1 MEVPK
6 ESGTKIPG
14 QTLSILLKGIIKENP
29 VLVSVLGICPT
40 LATSTQVSSA
50 LGMGVATTFVL
61 MGSNAAISMIRK
73 IIPGKVRIPCYIVS
87 IAGFVT
93 LIKMIIEAYAFPLY
107 QALGIF
113 LPLITVNCI
122 IFARAEIFARKNT
135 VPHAVLDGLGMG
147 AGFTLALLATA
158 TIREI
163 IGSGSWFGI
172 RIPLF
177 ADFNIPILS
186 MAPGG
191 FVVFGILMA
200 IMNKALKGKPGRNR
214 ESGCAHCPSAS
225 VCGKLGDDTFAADKP
240 LSGGTAQGAE

>member
-1 MEVPK
+1 MNK
-6 ESGTKIPG
+6 S
-14 QTLSILLKGIIKENP
+14 SIMLKGIIKENP

-40 LATSTQVSSA
+40 LATSTNVSSA

-61 MGSNAAISMIRK
+61 IGANMAISLIRK
-73 IIPGKVRIPCYIVS
+73 IIPDKVRIPCYIVF

-93 LIKMIIEAYAFPLY
+93 LIKMIIEAYAYSLY

-122 IFARAEIFARKNT
+122 IFSRVEIFARKNT
-135 VPHAVLDGLGMG
+135 VLDSAMDALGMG
-147 AGFTLALLATA
+147 LGFTLALLTTS

-163 IGSGSWFGI
+163 TGSGTWFGI
-172 RIPLF
+172 ALPVLT
-177 ADFNIPILS
+177 DYNIPIFA

-200 IMNKALKGKPGRNR
+200 IMNKISKGKGRR
-214 ESGCAHCPSAS
+214 KDAGCAGCPSAF
-225 VCGKLGDDTFAADKP
+225 VCGKGEN
-240 LSGGTAQGAE
+240 Q